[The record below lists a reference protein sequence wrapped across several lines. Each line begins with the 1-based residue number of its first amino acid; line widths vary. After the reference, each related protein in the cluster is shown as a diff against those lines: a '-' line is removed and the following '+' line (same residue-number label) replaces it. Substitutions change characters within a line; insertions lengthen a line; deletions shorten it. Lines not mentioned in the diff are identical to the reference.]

1 MSMLPAF
8 RAEFDKS
15 LSDDDCQKIVDDVK
29 AMKGVLS
36 VSFARATDDTT
47 KRSLCVTYTGA
58 ANVEGTVKKMK
69 GITKTQPMM

>member
-8 RAEFDKS
+8 RAEFDKN
-15 LSDDDCQKIVDDVK
+15 LSDDDCQKIVNDVK

-36 VSFARATDDTT
+36 ASFAKATHDET
-47 KRSLCVTYTGA
+47 KRSLCVTHTGA
-58 ANVEGTVKKMK
+58 ANIEGTVRKIK

>member
-15 LSDDDCQKIVDDVK
+15 LSDDDCKKIADDVK

-36 VSFARATDDTT
+36 VSFAKAANDTT
-47 KRSLCVTYTGA
+47 KRSMSVTYIGSVT
-58 ANVEGTVKKMK
+58 VESDVKKIK
-69 GITKTQPMM
+69 GITKTQRLM